1 VFFIRVKPRLR
12 ADAMAGRLV
21 VLAVC
26 LMITGASSSRPST
39 SSLRPASVVSPVLSE
54 FVAKNERGIL
64 DEDGRSS
71 DYLLLRNPAREWCAG
86 PTHDERRRVRLT
98 PTEWRTTGASA
109 TPLRPVWVYAQS
121 RLPLQGFALTVTRSA
136 GDGVSPSAWPFPEVR
151 RTRLRRTAAHGTTG
165 SPVVNALY
173 AHSRLQRRSIE
184 RGKGTFRVCSNVS
197 VRTLR
202 QQLRAGVHGAHASKH
217 PIRPEPWNAA
227 CRFPSHQR
235 ELSSCGPLARTV
247 ALQAWPNDRSA
258 RRSTLTSSWMPVRAI
273 PCVRLLFSALV
284 RRELR

>member
-1 VFFIRVKPRLR
+1 
-12 ADAMAGRLV
+12 MAGRLV

-184 RGKGTFRVCSNVS
+184 RGKGAFRVCSYVS
-197 VRTLR
+197 VRTLPLYMYKNKPSSAPGYR
-202 QQLRAGVHGAHASKH
+202 TALAQGIAHPDVGSRGTPPADFH
-217 PIRPEPWNAA
+217 PT
-227 CRFPSHQR
+227 SG
-235 ELSSCGPLARTV
+235 SY
-247 ALQAWPNDRSA
+247 
-258 RRSTLTSSWMPVRAI
+258 RRVGLWQG
-273 PCVRLLFSALV
+273 L
-284 RRELR
+284 

>member
-1 VFFIRVKPRLR
+1 
-12 ADAMAGRLV
+12 MAGRLV

-184 RGKGTFRVCSNVS
+184 RGKGAFRVCSYVS
-197 VRTLR
+197 YLQPYAVPATYEP
-202 QQLRAGVHGAHASKH
+202 SS
-217 PIRPEPWNAA
+217 EPWNAA